1 MRELLEGLNEAQREA
16 VTWADGPML
25 VLAGAGSGKTRVL
38 TLRLSWL
45 VQEQGIPPW
54 ELLAVTFTNKAA
66 GEMKERVA
74 GLLGPRGRDLWVST
88 FHSTC
93 LRILRRE
100 IEHLDGFSKD
110 FVIYDDRDSRELVK
124 RIIKDGKYPSTVN
137 PKAVR
142 AAIDRAK
149 NEARTPRMLADDP
162 PPGLPAAADEI
173 YAIYQERLRSSNAV
187 DFGDLIFHTLRLF
200 ERKQELLDKYRAR
213 FKHLLVDEYQD
224 TNHVQYRLVRLL
236 ADHGN
241 RNVCVV
247 GDEDQS
253 IYSFRGADIRNI
265 LDFERD
271 FPGAKVVR
279 LERNYRSSE
288 VILKAAGAVVAYN
301 QDRLGKTLW
310 TDRAD
315 GDPIRVE
322 TAYDDREEAR
332 YAVDVVRREMAHGTQ
347 PKEIALFY
355 RTNAQSRLLE
365 EEFIAARLPFVLVGG
380 QRFFDRREIKDAL
393 AWLKLIVNPNDEVA
407 LLRVI
412 NNPPRGIGEKTIA
425 RVREIARQ
433 RSMTPWEALDAI
445 ASESPA
451 KSMKARPTSALAAFR
466 DLVRGLREV
475 ARTEPLPRLLE
486 EVLERSGFIERLQK
500 ENTFESEG
508 RLDNLEE
515 LLNSTA
521 EYAGAEPPSGLL
533 MFLDRVS
540 LVADTD
546 KIPDETDTGGKVTLM
561 TVHSAKGLEF
571 PVVIVVGMDE
581 KVFPHARSLGFQAQL
596 EEERRLA
603 YVAITRAEDRLYLLR
618 ARRRPGGHESR
629 NYEDTLPSRF
639 LRDIP
644 RELMVGADF
653 LGHYAPIR
661 EAAGPSREGETWVD
675 YDLERKPKR
684 PSRFDARVARRRQ
697 AQKERTEAAT
707 RRQKAARAA
716 ATSSRFSPPAG
727 PPVAPPRPAPVQQQ
741 PSLFTAPARPAAG
754 NRFAAPVSQT
764 NDAPPE
770 EPQVEHD
777 EPHVEYDEPRVVY
790 DEPAWGSDDDAA
802 SLLAPGTRVYHPDFG
817 EGEIRKLDGP
827 AGNRRATIWFRRAGI
842 KRMYLRSAAL
852 EILGR

>member
-1 MRELLEGLNEAQREA
+1 MSELLEGLNEAQRDA
-16 VTWADGPML
+16 VTWTNGPML

-45 VQEQGIPPW
+45 VQEQRIAPW
-54 ELLAVTFTNKAA
+54 DLMAVTFTNKAA

-74 GLLGPRGRDLWVST
+74 KLLGPRGRDLWVST

-100 IEHLDGFSKD
+100 IEHLDGFAKD
-110 FVIYDDRDSRELVK
+110 FVIYDDRDSTDLVK
-124 RIIKDGKYPSTVN
+124 RILKDGKYPSTVN

-149 NEARTPRMLADDP
+149 NEARTPQQLAEDP
-162 PPGLPAAADEI
+162 PPGLPAGAAEI
-173 YAIYQERLRSSNAV
+173 YAIYQNRLRASNAV

-200 ERKQELLDKYRAR
+200 ERKQEVLDRYRDR

-236 ADHGN
+236 ADHGE

-271 FPGAKVVR
+271 FPGAKIVR

-288 VILKAAGAVVAYN
+288 VILKAAGAVVAHN

-310 TDRAD
+310 TDRGD
-315 GDPIRVE
+315 GDQIRVE

-332 YAVDVVRREMAHGTQ
+332 YAVDVVRREMAHGMQ
-347 PKEIALFY
+347 PREIAVFY

-365 EEFIAARLPFVLVGG
+365 EEFLAARVPFVLVGG
-380 QRFFDRREIKDAL
+380 QRFFDRKEVKDAL

-412 NNPPRGIGEKTIA
+412 NNPPRGIGDKTIA
-425 RVREIARQ
+425 RVREIGRKRDQ
-433 RSMTPWEALDAI
+433 TMWEALDAI
-445 ASESPA
+445 SSEQPA
-451 KSMKARPTSALAAFR
+451 RSLKARPVSALAAFR
-466 DLVRGLREV
+466 DLVRGLRDV
-475 ARTEPLPRLLE
+475 AREQDLPTLLE
-486 EVLERSGFIERLQK
+486 EVYARSGMVDRFQQQQTHEA
-500 ENTFESEG
+500 EG

-515 LLNSTA
+515 LLNSTS
-521 EYAGAEPPSGLL
+521 EYSGAEPPSGLL

-546 KIPDETDTGGKVTLM
+546 KLPDETDAAGKVTLM

-571 PVVIVVGMDE
+571 PVVVVVGMDE

-618 ARRRPGGHESR
+618 ARRRPGGGEHRS
-629 NYEDTLPSRF
+629 YEDTMPSRF

-653 LGHYAPIR
+653 LGHYAPIA
-661 EAAGPSREGETWVD
+661 EPAGPRVEGDTWVD
-675 YDLERKPKR
+675 YELDRKTRR
-684 PSRFDARVARRRQ
+684 PSRFDAAVARRRQ
-697 AQKERTEAAT
+697 AQQARNDAAERRKQAA
-707 RRQKAARAA
+707 QVAARSTRFRPPAA
-716 ATSSRFSPPAG
+716 SRQGGLFQAPPGNTEPPSGSDQGHESPPE
-727 PPVAPPRPAPVQQQ
+727 PVY
-741 PSLFTAPARPAAG
+741 
-754 NRFAAPVSQT
+754 
-764 NDAPPE
+764 E
-770 EPQVEHD
+770 
-777 EPHVEYDEPRVVY
+777 EPRVVY
-790 DEPAWGSDDDAA
+790 DEPSFGGDDEAA
-802 SLLAPGTRVYHPDFG
+802 SMLGPGTRVWHDDFG
-817 EGEIRKLDGP
+817 EGEVRKLDGP
-827 AGNRRATIWFRRAGI
+827 SGNRRATIWFKRAGI
-842 KRMYLRSAAL
+842 KRLYLRTTGL